1 MALVLSFLSN
11 LHQTERECQRISD
24 AASPTPISDPAKIS
38 ELKPTSQISKPNP
51 NFQKLYI
58 IKTNNPTYV
67 HSFCSWKWKE
77 INFFCAINVMITITK
92 EKPINFFNPK
102 KKKKSSAGTLYKHL
116 NCNKIFFFF
125 FFFHITKKLKEEKV
139 PGSER
144 QGKWW

>member
-92 EKPINFFNPK
+92 GKPINFFNPK
-102 KKKKSSAGTLYKHL
+102 KKKILSWNFIQTLKL
-116 NCNKIFFFF
+116 QQI